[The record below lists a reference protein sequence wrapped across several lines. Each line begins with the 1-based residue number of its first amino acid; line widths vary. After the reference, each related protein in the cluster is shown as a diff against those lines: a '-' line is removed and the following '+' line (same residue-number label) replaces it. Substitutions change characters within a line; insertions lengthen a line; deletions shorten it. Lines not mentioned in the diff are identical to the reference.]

1 MMANFRGSLP
11 VILGFIAIGI
21 IIGIVLTTGFNLDTK
36 SLADNK
42 PAEKIYEEGETAAS
56 PQGTMSPGSQ
66 NGFVEVVKRVKPAI
80 VTIYTT
86 KNIKVPANPWHR
98 FFRGFGFEDVPDGEA
113 REMPQTGLGSGIIVS
128 EDGYILTNHH
138 VIKDV
143 DELRVQMYDSEE
155 YTAEV
160 IGSDPETEVAL
171 IKIEKSGLTKAIL
184 GNSDAVQVGEW
195 VLAIGS
201 PLELNF
207 TVTAGIVSA
216 LSRDIN
222 IIGRG
227 SYGGSYAI
235 ENFIQTDAAINPGN
249 SGGALVNDRGEVI
262 GVNTAIK
269 TETGTYI
276 GYGFAVPINIAK
288 TVMDDFIKFGEVRR
302 GYIGVQIEPMTPI
315 RAEGVGLDKPRGVFI
330 SNVLVGKAADKAGIK
345 AGDVILKVEG
355 MEVNKPNQLQAK
367 VGSYNPGDE
376 ISLIVWRDGKEK
388 TFSIELEAR
397 DDQVAAAPG
406 KNGEPEEMKFQSLGI
421 LLKDLSA
428 QELEILDLD
437 YGVIVQSI
445 EANSSAAR
453 EGLRRG
459 DVIYEVDGQK
469 IKSVSDFEN
478 YVEDRNPGSI
488 LKIQTRTKYS
498 DGTISDRLVFI
509 KIPR

>member
-1 MMANFRGSLP
+1 MANFRNSIP
-11 VILGFIAIGI
+11 VILGFVAIGV

-36 SLADNK
+36 SLADTK
-42 PAEKIYEEGETAAS
+42 PAEKIYEEGETAAN
-56 PQGTMSPGSQ
+56 PQGNMSATPQ
-66 NGFVEVVKRVKPAI
+66 KGFVEVVNKVKPAI

-86 KNIKVPANPWHR
+86 KNVKVPANPWHR
-98 FFRGFGFEDVPDGEA
+98 FFRGFGFEDVPEGEE

-143 DELRVQMYDSEE
+143 DELRIQLYDSEE
-155 YTAEV
+155 YPAEV
-160 IGSDPETEVAL
+160 IGTDPETEVAL
-171 IKIEKSGLTKAIL
+171 IKIDKTGLTKAIL
-184 GNSDAVQVGEW
+184 GNSDDVQVGEW

-222 IIGRG
+222 IIGQG
-227 SYGGSYAI
+227 TYAI

-302 GYIGVQIEPMTPI
+302 GYIGVQIEMMTPV

-345 AGDVILKVEG
+345 AGDVILEVEG

-376 ISLIVWRDGKEK
+376 ISLVVWRDGREK
-388 TFSIELEAR
+388 TFTIELEAR

-406 KNGEPEEMKFQSLGI
+406 KSGEPEEMKFQSLGI
-421 LLKDLSA
+421 RLKDLTR
-428 QELEILDLD
+428 QELEVFDLD
-437 YGVIVQSI
+437 YGVIIQSI

-459 DVIYEVDGQK
+459 DVIYEVDGK
-469 IKSVSDFEN
+469 NMKSVSDFEN
-478 YVEDRNPGSI
+478 YVEDRDPGSI

-509 KIPR
+509 KIPK